1 YEPKVDYLFG
11 LASGISAGGVALD
24 IPTNVVIASNS
35 NNQQEKINFKLQ
47 AGIINSALEHATPEQ
62 LFNTDPAIHPMHLVQ
77 QKVYK

>member
-1 YEPKVDYLFG
+1 VDFLFG
-11 LASGISAGGVALD
+11 LVSGIS
-24 IPTNVVIASNS
+24 
-35 NNQQEKINFKLQ
+35 